1 MDELTFH
8 DRHDIEVFVRRW
20 PVANAVGA
28 VVISHGAS
36 EHSGRYDRF
45 ARALHDEALAA
56 YAIDHRG
63 HGRTAPATG
72 NGRMGPPDGGALLD
86 DLDEVVDLAVEDHP
100 DVPITL
106 FAHSL
111 GSLIGLAYLTRHSD
125 RLAGAV
131 LCGFPAS
138 LVDLPVLG
146 EALGTVTDEA
156 TRDTPVDALSAFNDP
171 FEPARTPFDWLSR
184 DDAEVDA
191 YLADPLCGDDMP
203 LTHGFVADLFAIVG
217 DAVGPA
223 ALAAI
228 TCPVFVIA
236 GDQDPSGAMGENP
249 KALEAALRDAGV
261 TVELR
266 LYPGAR
272 HELLNET
279 NRDEVTA
286 DVIAWLRA
294 RAAETAHSRVRSRQ
308 PATGPPP
315 LPTTATSSGRRT

>member
-1 MDELTFH
+1 VDELTFR
-8 DRHDIEVFVRRW
+8 DRHGVDIFLRRW
-20 PVANAVGA
+20 PTANAVGT
-28 VVISHGAS
+28 VVISHGAC

-45 ARALHDEALAA
+45 ARALNDAGLNA
-56 YAIDHRG
+56 YAIDQRG
-63 HGRTAPATG
+63 HGRTARATG
-72 NGRMGPPDGGALLD
+72 AGRMGPPGGVAVVD
-86 DLDEVVDLAVEDHP
+86 DLDDVVDLAREDHADGP
-100 DVPITL
+100 VLL

-156 TRDTPVDALSAFNDP
+156 TRDAPVDALSAYNDP
-171 FEPARTPFDWLSR
+171 FEPVRTRFDWLSR

-203 LTHGFVADLFAIVG
+203 LTHGFVADLFGLVG
-217 DAVGPA
+217 DAVGPS

-236 GDQDPSGAMGENP
+236 GDRDSSGAMGENP
-249 KALEAALRDAGV
+249 KQLEAALREAGV
-261 TVELR
+261 TVDLR

-286 DVIAWLRA
+286 DVVGWLGARA
-294 RAAETAHSRVRSRQ
+294 R
-308 PATGPPP
+308 
-315 LPTTATSSGRRT
+315 

>member
-1 MDELTFH
+1 M
-8 DRHDIEVFVRRW
+8 
-20 PVANAVGA
+20 
-28 VVISHGAS
+28 
-36 EHSGRYDRF
+36 
-45 ARALHDEALAA
+45 
-56 YAIDHRG
+56 
-63 HGRTAPATG
+63 
-72 NGRMGPPDGGALLD
+72 
-86 DLDEVVDLAVEDHP
+86 EDHS
-100 DVPITL
+100 DLPITL
-106 FAHSL
+106 FAHSF

-217 DAVGPA
+217 DAVGPT

-294 RAAETAHSRVRSRQ
+294 RAR
-308 PATGPPP
+308 
-315 LPTTATSSGRRT
+315 